1 MSRPKGSKNKKLVD
15 VPERSDGD
23 LPIPEKIKEVI
34 IEKEII
40 KEVIR
45 TVPEPRLEGYFQGGM
60 GQWMEDPNGTE
71 RVYVPHVSEV
81 YGYFIGDPEK
91 WEQLKDHM
99 IRAYLELQ

>member
-60 GQWMEDPNGTE
+60 GQWMEDPNGTLAQNE
-71 RVYVPHVSEV
+71 YISRMYRKYMVIS
-81 YGYFIGDPEK
+81 
-91 WEQLKDHM
+91 
-99 IRAYLELQ
+99 